1 MSVRVR
7 ETCGTSWPDQRH
19 PGTRHWRSTS
29 VSYGLFT
36 WLAGLG
42 AWAVIVFPF
51 ALLWWLLLAEVWIG
65 AEALLI
71 LVTGVLAAVAVAGD
85 AKLSDVTFTRL
96 RFGLFMV
103 NVRGRS

>member
-1 MSVRVR
+1 MTARIR
-7 ETCGTSWPDQRH
+7 ETRGTSWRDPHQ

-29 VSYGLFT
+29 VSFSLWT
-36 WLAGLG
+36 WLAGFG

>member
-1 MSVRVR
+1 MSVRIR
-7 ETCGTSWPDQRH
+7 ETRGVSYPDPHR
-19 PGTRHWRSTS
+19 PGTRYWRSTS

-71 LVTGVLAAVAVAGD
+71 IVTGVLAAVAVAGD

-96 RFGLFMV
+96 RWGLFMITLKEG
-103 NVRGRS
+103 N